1 MNLSSIS
8 RLLRDV
14 FRLIASWWQV
24 DRVRVSP
31 DEGRLL
37 RLEPPCVVV
46 IESRPAEVLA
56 RTVGRTA
63 AGPFVVYDCRSATGP
78 YQLRVVPLGDG
89 QVSCVCWIEN
99 GRERELAADDVE
111 VFQAK
116 RSIAQSTDSDTST
129 LETRR
134 TAQYG

>member
-1 MNLSSIS
+1 MNLSSIT

-31 DEGRLL
+31 HEGRLL
-37 RLEPPCVVV
+37 RLEPPCVMVV
-46 IESRPAEVLA
+46 ESRPAEVLA

-78 YQLRVVPLGDG
+78 CQLRVVPLGEG
-89 QVSCVCWIEN
+89 YVSRVSWIED

-111 VFQAK
+111 VFQGR
-116 RSIAQSTDSDTST
+116 RSIAHSTGSAPST
-129 LETRR
+129 LETHR
-134 TAQYG
+134 TTQYG